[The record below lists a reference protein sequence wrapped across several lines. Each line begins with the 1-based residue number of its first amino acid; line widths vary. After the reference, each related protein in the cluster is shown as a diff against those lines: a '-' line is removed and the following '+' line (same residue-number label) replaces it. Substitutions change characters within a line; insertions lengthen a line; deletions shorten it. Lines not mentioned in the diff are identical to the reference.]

1 MRISLIPTIRTSSI
15 PSAPA
20 PMKTDSTASQLMAT
34 ASIAPVPCGGGM
46 ERSCVPVQA
55 PELPPDTE
63 YHTPSHRATRYH
75 PLKTCPEWAGSFIL
89 TKEMF
94 ILMPSVPNP
103 IAKEPKLSTYPID
116 DLTGEPDEPRFPEEL
131 LGHPLL
137 SDPPFAPPLEP
148 NHPSQKG
155 KK

>member
-1 MRISLIPTIRTSSI
+1 MRISLTPTIRTSSI

-34 ASIAPVPCGGGM
+34 ASIGPVPAGWM
-46 ERSCVPVQA
+46 ERSCVPMQA
-55 PELPPDTE
+55 SELPPDTG
-63 YHTPSHRATRYH
+63 YHIPSHRATRYH
-75 PLKTCPEWAGSFIL
+75 PLKTCPEWAGSFTLI
-89 TKEMF
+89 KEMF
-94 ILMPSVPNP
+94 LLIPSFPKP
-103 IAKEPKLSTYPID
+103 IAKAPHSSTHPVD

-148 NHPSQKG
+148 NPPS
-155 KK
+155 KKEKK